1 MTPAELEATLQRL
14 LAESE
19 DSREVHLDRIGEAI
33 GLAAAGTDD
42 VDQLLTRLE
51 ANGRRVIAPSG
62 GDGER
67 KLARVLDAA
76 RVLRTKLGRTPRP
89 TELAAE
95 TGLSE
100 EDVRH
105 ALGLARVMGR

>member
-1 MTPAELEATLQRL
+1 MTPAQLEAALQKL

-42 VDQLLTRLE
+42 VEQLLARLE
-51 ANGRRVIAPSG
+51 AKGRRVVAPQG

-67 KLARVLDAA
+67 KLARVLEAA
-76 RVLRTKLGRTPRP
+76 RALRTKLGRTPRP
-89 TELAAE
+89 AEIAAE

-100 EDVRH
+100 DDVRH
-105 ALGLARVMGR
+105 ALGLAQVMGR